1 MLSARDWDDHRLGRL
16 LKLRDLT
23 VLLTVAR
30 CGSMSKAATQLSVS
44 QPAISKTIAEME
56 QLLGVRLLDRAP
68 QGVTPTVFA
77 EALLKRGAT
86 AFDELRQAIRDIEY
100 LADPTA
106 GDLRI
111 GCSAV
116 LAEGF
121 VGKVI
126 NNLSELH
133 PRVTFQL
140 SAEES
145 GAIYRAVEQRRVDL
159 VVARLFNPV
168 VDQHLA
174 AEILYD
180 ERHIV
185 AASARNPWT
194 RRRGI
199 QLEDLSDE
207 PWVLPPPDSLTGAVV
222 QEAFDAVGLPVPRAT
237 IVTSSTPA
245 RGAFVASGRFL
256 SILPVSMLVR
266 PGSGPVLK
274 ALPIEL
280 ETRSRPIG
288 IVTLKNRTISPVA
301 QLFIRHAR
309 KIALGHSSTFAED
322 W

>member
-1 MLSARDWDDHRLGRL
+1 MG
-16 LKLRDLT
+16 
-23 VLLTVAR
+23 
-30 CGSMSKAATQLSVS
+30 KAATQLSMS

-56 QLLGVRLLDRAP
+56 QLLGVHLLDRGP

-77 EALLKRGAT
+77 KALLERGAI
-86 AFDELRQAIRDIEY
+86 AFDELRLAIRDIEY
-100 LADPTA
+100 LADPSA

-121 VGKVI
+121 VATVI
-126 NNLSELH
+126 NHLSQLH
-133 PRVTFQL
+133 PRITFHL

-159 VVARLFNPV
+159 AVTRLFNPV

-185 AASARNPWT
+185 AAGARNPWT

-199 QLEDLSDE
+199 QLDDLLEE
-207 PWVLPPPDSLTGAVV
+207 PWVLPPPDSLTGAIV
-222 QEAFDAVGLPVPRAT
+222 QEAFDAVGLPLPRAT

-245 RGAFVASGRFL
+245 RGALVASGKFL

-266 PGSGPVLK
+266 PGHGRVLN
-274 ALPIEL
+274 ALPIKL
-280 ETRSRPIG
+280 ETHSRPIG

-301 QLFIRHAR
+301 ELFIGRAR
-309 KIALGHSSTFAED
+309 NLARSDPSTLVD
-322 W
+322 DR